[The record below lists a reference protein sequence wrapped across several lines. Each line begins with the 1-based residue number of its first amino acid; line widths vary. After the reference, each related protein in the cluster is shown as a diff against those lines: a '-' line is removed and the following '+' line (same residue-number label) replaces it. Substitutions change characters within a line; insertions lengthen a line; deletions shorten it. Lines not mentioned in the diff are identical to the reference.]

1 MPDRKGMVSGFI
13 VAGFGAGAAVFDMV
27 ATAVVN
33 PGNASPDPKTGY
45 YGKVNKIAMLC
56 CARRSLSLCAK
67 SRLGGFGSGCPN
79 RLRRGNSLG
88 DFTSDSGRFV
98 WG

>member
-1 MPDRKGMVSGFI
+1 MPDRKGVVSGFV

-45 YGKVNKIAMLC
+45 YGKVKKYN
-56 CARRSLSLCAK
+56 
-67 SRLGGFGSGCPN
+67 
-79 RLRRGNSLG
+79 NSLRVPG
-88 DFTSDSGRFV
+88 ACFLCVPSRGWVV
-98 WG
+98 WQRLSEPSNAQQ